1 MGSGPCVADGKC
13 FGACASLLIVE
24 STHAAVA
31 SMRATTRAV
40 IPKPR
45 NSFFTFAPTGLRVTD
60 EGAEAGHDE
69 AAHRDLDQ
77 RAVKRDLQKA
87 PAYPGNGDHLH
98 RDHDVGE
105 LHRRLCL
112 ADPARQSV
120 KHPRTQAPAP

>member
-13 FGACASLLIVE
+13 LGACASLLIVE
-24 STHAAVA
+24 STPAAVA

-45 NSFFTFAPTGLRVTD
+45 NSFFTFAPTGLRVAD

-77 RAVKRDLQKA
+77 RAVKRDLEEA
-87 PAYPGNGDHLH
+87 PAHPGDGDQLH
-98 RDHDVGE
+98 PHHDVRE
-105 LHRRLCL
+105 LQR
-112 ADPARQSV
+112 PPPV
-120 KHPRTQAPAP
+120 